1 MCLVLSNF
9 HSVVIKNLSFL
20 LLSFAI
26 FSCSN
31 GKKTKPIII
40 KSPTWTREYNNKN
53 NFSAIGI
60 TTKEGNLKEKI
71 KYAEKNGIQNLKTNL
86 GVELENFLLQE
97 MACFEKDRR
106 NLIVST
112 LLSDINNNIRVR
124 KLEDITRRED
134 VWKNPNNNSLYVL
147 MVADK
152 GLVANAIISAL
163 ESIKGKYRIYP
174 EVQQIIID
182 AKYDIFA
189 NKFKAR
195 KRVCNNN
202 KEEQNT
208 KNFNKTEKNVEQKT
222 SNLEEKKD
230 DSSKQDNMKE
240 EKNKTLRVDGKNNNK
255 QTDGL
260 NIKNVIISGKTEGDN
275 KEEEAEN
282 VQSKDAI
289 EDQIKLMKNKYS
301 DEEITKIVEEA
312 IKLADLQIDDRQEE
326 Y

>member
-40 KSPTWTREYNNKN
+40 KSPAWTREYNNKN

-112 LLSDINNNIRVR
+112 LLSDINNNIRLR

-147 MVADK
+147 MVAAK
-152 GLVANAIISAL
+152 GLVANTIISAL
-163 ESIKGKYRIYP
+163 ESIKSKYRIYP

-202 KEEQNT
+202 KEEQNL
-208 KNFNKTEKNVEQKT
+208 NKAEKYIEQKT

-230 DSSKQDNMKE
+230 DSCKQDNMKE
-240 EKNKTLRVDGKNNNK
+240 EKNKTLRVDGTNNNK
-255 QTDGL
+255 QTDGV
-260 NIKNVIISGKTEGDN
+260 NIKNVIISSKIEGNN

-282 VQSKDAI
+282 IQSKDAI